1 MYKTTVPIFYAA
13 DDNYAPYLAVS
24 VASLLENS
32 CGDNFY
38 DIHILTSP
46 MSEENK
52 SKIAA
57 LEGVNSKI
65 TFEDM
70 GERIKSIADKVS
82 IRDYYSIST
91 YFRIFIA
98 EMFPEYDKAIYIDAD
113 TVVIDDIE
121 KLYSTDIGDCLVGGM
136 PENVML
142 MDVFSRYS
150 SIVLGIPNTEYFN
163 AGIILMNLNE
173 FRKTKMEKR
182 FIELL
187 SRRKFP
193 VAQDQDYLNLLCHG
207 RVHYFP
213 VEWNLDP
220 VDIYKDKKPHIIH
233 YKMHRR
239 PWYYDGVNFGEHFWK
254 YTEKSGYHD
263 SIVSKKSAR
272 TDADAVKDTEVMQSL
287 CDLAERE
294 IAAVVSG
301 SEPCAKVYVP
311 PIE

>member
-1 MYKTTVPIFYAA
+1 MSSKTIPIFYAA

-24 VASLLENS
+24 VTSLIANADKEY
-32 CGDNFY
+32 FY
-38 DIHILTSP
+38 DIHVLTSP

-52 SKIAA
+52 RRIGA
-57 LEGVNSKI
+57 LSTEYASI
-65 TFEDM
+65 TFDDM

-82 IRDYYSIST
+82 IRDYYSMAT

-98 EMFPEYDKAIYIDAD
+98 NMFPEYDKALYIDSD
-113 TVVIDDIE
+113 TVAVDDVA
-121 KLYSTDIGDCLVGGM
+121 KLFNTDIGDALIGGM

-150 SIVLGIPNTEYFN
+150 SIVLGVPNTEYFN
-163 AGIILMNLNE
+163 AGLVLMNLE
-173 FRKTKMEKR
+173 QFRATKMESR

-207 RVHYFP
+207 RVHYLP

-220 VDIYKDKKPHIIH
+220 VDIYKDKTPRFIH

-239 PWYYDGVNFGEHFWK
+239 PWYSDGILFGEHFWA
-254 YTEKSGYHD
+254 YTVQSGYHD
-263 SIVSKKSAR
+263 EIVARKNAR
-272 TDADAVKDTEVMQSL
+272 TEADSKRDEDVMQSL
-287 CDLAERE
+287 CELAESE
-294 IAAVVSG
+294 VQAVVSG
-301 SEPCAKVYVP
+301 KEPCAKVYVP